1 MVVSGIRRK
10 SKRKIIIFNL
20 NKGYVLEKTPL
31 GEHNIKTKLKMIGY
45 IEYYPCNR
53 PEVRCNRN
61 DSGTEAERYNAT
73 GKILSGKIDMCE

>member
-1 MVVSGIRRK
+1 
-10 SKRKIIIFNL
+10 
-20 NKGYVLEKTPL
+20 
-31 GEHNIKTKLKMIGY
+31 MIGY

-73 GKILSGKIDMCE
+73 GKILSGKIVCANKTAVYLVDEWPRRGSLPLYVKHGGNDENT